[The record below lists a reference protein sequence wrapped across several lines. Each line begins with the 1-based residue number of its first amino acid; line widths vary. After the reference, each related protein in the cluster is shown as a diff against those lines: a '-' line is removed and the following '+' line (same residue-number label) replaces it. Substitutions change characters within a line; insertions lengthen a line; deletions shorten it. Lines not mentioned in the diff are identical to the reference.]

1 MGRGVSYGISGPLLS
16 PTVFSPVREKFASG
30 LRGSAVTQSDRWDG
44 EVKESFVDYMMLEGV
59 LGVRNSPDQEGKKSL

>member
-1 MGRGVSYGISGPLLS
+1 MESLAPVLS
-16 PTVFSPVREKFASG
+16 PTVFSPIREKFASG
-30 LRGSAVTQSDRWDG
+30 PRGSAVTQSDRCVG